1 METKKNACC
10 VFGLRKITVVA
21 VLKVKLTEIME
32 NLIVSENVGTFFLGS
47 RSQFDSLCC
56 DVLCQLKGKYPHIH
70 RVYVR
75 AEYPVIGPDYEQY
88 LLRWYDETYFPKIA
102 ENANRAVYL
111 ERNYEMIDKSCVC
124 VVYYNSEY
132 APKSRKSGT
141 QIAYNY
147 ALKKKKKIINILN

>member
-1 METKKNACC
+1 MNRNTACFFGHREIENKNE
-10 VFGLRKITVVA
+10 LKEKIKQQIEA
-21 VLKVKLTEIME
+21 
-32 NLIVSENVGTFFLGS
+32 LIVNEEIYIFLFGS
-47 RSQFDSLCC
+47 KSAFDDLCY
-56 DVLCQLKGKYPHIH
+56 LATTELKQKYPHIQ

-75 AEYPVIGPDYEQY
+75 AEYPYISEHYKNY
-88 LLRWYDETYFPKIA
+88 LLESYEDTYYPQKIL
-102 ENANRAVYL
+102 NSGRASYV

-147 ALKKKKKIINILN
+147 ALKNKKKIINTFN

>member
-1 METKKNACC
+1 MKNKICC
-10 VFGLRKITVVA
+10 FFGHREIENENE
-21 VLKVKLTEIME
+21 LKVKIKQQIEA
-32 NLIVSENVGTFFLGS
+32 LIVNEEIYIFLFGS
-47 RSQFDSLCC
+47 KSAFDDLCYL
-56 DVLCQLKGKYPHIH
+56 VTTELKQKYPHIQ

-75 AEYPVIGPDYEQY
+75 AEYPYISEHYKNY
-88 LLRWYDETYFPKIA
+88 LLESYEDAYYPQKIL
-102 ENANRAVYL
+102 NSGRASYV

>member
-1 METKKNACC
+1 MNRNTACF
-10 VFGLRKITVVA
+10 FGHREIENENELKEKIKQQIEA
-21 VLKVKLTEIME
+21 
-32 NLIVSENVGTFFLGS
+32 LIVNEEIYIFLFGS
-47 RSQFDSLCC
+47 KSAFDDLCY
-56 DVLCQLKGKYPHIH
+56 LATTELKQKYPHIQ

-75 AEYPVIGPDYEQY
+75 AEYPYISEHYKNY
-88 LLRWYDETYFPKIA
+88 LLESYEDTYYPQKIL
-102 ENANRAVYL
+102 NSGRASYV

-147 ALKKKKKIINILN
+147 ALKNKKKIINTFN